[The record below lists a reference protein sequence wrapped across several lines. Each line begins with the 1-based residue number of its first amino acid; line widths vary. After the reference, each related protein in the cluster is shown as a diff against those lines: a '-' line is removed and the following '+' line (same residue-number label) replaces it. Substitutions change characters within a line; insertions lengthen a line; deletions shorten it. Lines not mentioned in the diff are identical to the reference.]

1 MHALPELSE
10 ENINRYV
17 DQRTLLHQIDWEQF
31 EALLAMRGDR
41 AGPRLAYLD
50 GELEFMSP
58 SELHESLKTM
68 WARLLEAWSEEAN
81 IELEGRGSWTLKT
94 SPKKKGGLEPDECY
108 FVGGRDRKKVP
119 DLALEVVWTH
129 GGLDR
134 LEIYRRLGIREV
146 WIWEGGEI
154 QLYVL
159 GRLAYEQRSRS
170 ELLPSVDIGLFL
182 RCLKEPTQAKALK
195 RLRATLRKRLD
206 D

>member
-108 FVGGRDRKKVP
+108 F
-119 DLALEVVWTH
+119 
-129 GGLDR
+129 
-134 LEIYRRLGIREV
+134 
-146 WIWEGGEI
+146 
-154 QLYVL
+154 
-159 GRLAYEQRSRS
+159 
-170 ELLPSVDIGLFL
+170 
-182 RCLKEPTQAKALK
+182 
-195 RLRATLRKRLD
+195 
-206 D
+206 